1 VVPET
6 QLDQARKAWDEFDI
20 DAVRSVAWLAI
31 ASIGEPVNRF
41 PPTASVVGYIDQL
54 LAEAFPDRRRF
65 LKGAAVVCG
74 DMEAERG
81 VFEGVTAVNFTDVDG
96 FDLSEKSLERVRPSA
111 FAFHPKV
118 ADCNDLVLE
127 PETYDLI
134 VAAHGIHHIFN
145 VGGLFYQL
153 NKALR
158 PGGVLFI
165 HEWIGP
171 ERLQIP
177 RSNSL
182 VSWLLLS
189 TLFTRRERTTHEKR
203 IKGPF
208 LQCGPECFEPSE
220 ACNSTE
226 IRQHFRKY
234 FDIRSEF
241 TYGGLC
247 YPMFEGLGR
256 NFSGTKAAAGARRI
270 KAVIHIER
278 WLMSLG
284 IIQPLFLVGI
294 AQKKPV
300 WK

>member
-1 VVPET
+1 
-6 QLDQARKAWDEFDI
+6 
-20 DAVRSVAWLAI
+20 VAWLAI
-31 ASIGEPVNRF
+31 ESIGERVHRF

-54 LAEAFPDRRRF
+54 LAEAFPDRRRQ

-74 DMEAERG
+74 DMEAEREI
-81 VFEGVTAVNFTDVDG
+81 FEHVTSVAFSDVDG
-96 FDLSEKSLERVRPSA
+96 FDLSEKSLERVRPCP
-111 FAFHPKV
+111 FTFHPKI

-127 PETYDLI
+127 AEKYDLI

-145 VGGLFYQL
+145 VGGLFFQM

-177 RSNSL
+177 RANAIL
-182 VSWLLLS
+182 SWLLLCA
-189 TLFTRRERTTHEKR
+189 LFTRRERTTHENR
-203 IKGPF
+203 IKGRF
-208 LQCGPECFEPSE
+208 LQYGPAFFEPSE

-226 IRQHFRKY
+226 IRRQHRKH

-241 TYGGLC
+241 EYGALC

-256 NFSGTKAAAGARRI
+256 NFSGTRNAGVLRI
-270 KAVIHIER
+270 KAVIQIER
-278 WLMSLG
+278 LLTSMR
-284 IIQPLFLVGI
+284 IIQPLFLVSI